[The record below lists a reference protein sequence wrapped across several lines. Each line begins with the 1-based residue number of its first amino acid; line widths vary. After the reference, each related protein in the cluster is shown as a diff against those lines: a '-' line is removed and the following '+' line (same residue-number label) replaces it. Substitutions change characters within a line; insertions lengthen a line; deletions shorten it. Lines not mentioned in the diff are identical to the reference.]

1 MFNSLSDRLTATFK
15 NLRGKGRLSEAD
27 IDATV
32 REIRRA
38 LLDADVAVPVV
49 REFTAHVKERALG
62 AEVSEALNPSQ
73 QIVKIVNEELVS
85 ILGGST
91 RRINMAKSGPTIIM
105 LAGLQGAGKTTLAGK
120 LAHWLKG
127 QGHTP
132 MLIASDLQRPN
143 AVTQLKV
150 VGERAGVPVY
160 APHPGVTSEFDVPTG
175 DPVQVARDG
184 VAEARAKLHDVV
196 IVDTAGRLGVDAELM
211 QQARNIRDAIEPHE
225 VLFVI
230 DAMIGQDAVNTAN
243 AFNEGVDFTGV
254 VLSKLDGDA
263 RGGAALSVA
272 SVTGKPIMFASTGE
286 NVTDFEQ
293 FHPDRMASRILDM
306 GDILTLIEQAEAQW
320 DKAEAD
326 RMAKKFIDQEDF
338 TFEDFL
344 AQMQQIR
351 KLGSMKKLLM
361 MMPGAAQM
369 RQQLEAFDEREI
381 DRVEAIVRS
390 MTPHERVAPRIINGS
405 RRARIAKGAG
415 VTVSEVNQLMERF
428 AQAQKM
434 MKKLASGKMPGM
446 PGGMQ
451 MPGMAAAAGGARKN
465 AKNNKKKKARSG
477 GNPQKRAAQEAA
489 AAKAQQA
496 RAGAAFGQQAQN
508 QEMDLS
514 SMNLPKGFEKFLQ

>member
-160 APHPGVTSEFDVPTG
+160 APHP
-175 DPVQVARDG
+175 RC
-184 VAEARAKLHDVV
+184 
-196 IVDTAGRLGVDAELM
+196 
-211 QQARNIRDAIEPHE
+211 
-225 VLFVI
+225 
-230 DAMIGQDAVNTAN
+230 
-243 AFNEGVDFTGV
+243 
-254 VLSKLDGDA
+254 
-263 RGGAALSVA
+263 
-272 SVTGKPIMFASTGE
+272 
-286 NVTDFEQ
+286 
-293 FHPDRMASRILDM
+293 
-306 GDILTLIEQAEAQW
+306 
-320 DKAEAD
+320 
-326 RMAKKFIDQEDF
+326 DQ
-338 TFEDFL
+338 
-344 AQMQQIR
+344 
-351 KLGSMKKLLM
+351 
-361 MMPGAAQM
+361 
-369 RQQLEAFDEREI
+369 
-381 DRVEAIVRS
+381 RV
-390 MTPHERVAPRIINGS
+390 
-405 RRARIAKGAG
+405 
-415 VTVSEVNQLMERF
+415 
-428 AQAQKM
+428 
-434 MKKLASGKMPGM
+434 
-446 PGGMQ
+446 
-451 MPGMAAAAGGARKN
+451 
-465 AKNNKKKKARSG
+465 
-477 GNPQKRAAQEAA
+477 
-489 AAKAQQA
+489 
-496 RAGAAFGQQAQN
+496 
-508 QEMDLS
+508 
-514 SMNLPKGFEKFLQ
+514 

>member
-49 REFTAHVKERALG
+49 REFVAHVKERALG

-73 QIVKIVNEELVS
+73 QIVKIVNEELVG
-85 ILGGST
+85 ILGGQT

-120 LAHWLKG
+120 LAKWLKG

-132 MLIASDLQRPN
+132 ILVASDLQRPN
-143 AVTQLKV
+143 AVTQLKI
-150 VGERAGVPVY
+150 VGERAGVPVF
-160 APHPGVTSEFDVPTG
+160 APHPGVTSEFDTPTG

-211 QQARNIRDAIEPHE
+211 QQARNIRDAIEPQE

-286 NVTDFEQ
+286 NVGDFEQ
-293 FHPDRMASRILDM
+293 FHP
-306 GDILTLIEQAEAQW
+306 
-320 DKAEAD
+320 D

-361 MMPGAAQM
+361 MMPGAAQI

-390 MTPHERVAPRIINGS
+390 MTPHERVAPKIINGS

-434 MKKLASGKMPGM
+434 MKKLAAGKMSGV

-451 MPGMAAAAGGARKN
+451 MPGMAAAGGGNRKKN
-465 AKNNKKKKARSG
+465 KKNNKKKGSRSG
-477 GNPQKRAAQEAA
+477 NPMKRAQQEAQ
-489 AAKAQQA
+489 AQQA
-496 RAGAAFGQQAQN
+496 EKARQGAAFGQQTQQ
-508 QEMDLS
+508 QELDLAD
-514 SMNLPKGFEKFLQ
+514 MNLPKGFEKFLK